1 MMKQHNF
8 NAIRSSHY
16 PNQPF
21 FYQLCDEYGFFV
33 VDEADNESHG
43 PGEIY
48 FANDEFEY
56 KSKRW
61 NEPISDNPA
70 YIEATV
76 DRVKLCV
83 EREKNRPCIVIW
95 SMGNECA
102 YGCTFEEAL
111 KWTKSFDDSR
121 LTHFESARY
130 HSDKK
135 KYDFSNLDM
144 FSRMYPPFNEIDEY
158 CISSSV
164 FPKNRKEKFP
174 TLGMGYS
181 HISAGN
187 IFI

>member
-1 MMKQHNF
+1 MESRKSVLYSLILETEHEVITERIGIREIHIENNVVIFNGKPIIFRGVNRHDSDPVTGFVISIDQMKKDMEMMKQHNF

-16 PNQPF
+16 PNAPF

-76 DRVKLCV
+76 DRVY
-83 EREKNRPCIVIW
+83 IV
-95 SMGNECA
+95 
-102 YGCTFEEAL
+102 
-111 KWTKSFDDSR
+111 K
-121 LTHFESARY
+121 
-130 HSDKK
+130 
-135 KYDFSNLDM
+135 
-144 FSRMYPPFNEIDEY
+144 
-158 CISSSV
+158 
-164 FPKNRKEKFP
+164 
-174 TLGMGYS
+174 
-181 HISAGN
+181 
-187 IFI
+187 